1 MASCTWGPGVRLAF
15 VDNGTARESLSHTP
29 ETRDPD
35 VFLALLPSNK
45 AAARGKTLFREEE
58 PRHQKSLSRPAYQ
71 RGRKGPHER
80 GYDEKSIQARRRG
93 KPFRKSFFFAW
104 KNIPSKSKKSNIG
117 VLTCGP
123 WFLPWT
129 MVLWTTWTR
138 GRPATLGESASRNLI
153 TQYS

>member
-1 MASCTWGPGVRLAF
+1 MRLAF
-15 VDNGTARESLSHTP
+15 VDNGTARDSLSHTP

-45 AAARGKTLFREEE
+45 AAARGKTLSREEE

-80 GYDEKSIQARRRG
+80 GYDGKINTGQTARQTFSEKL
-93 KPFRKSFFFAW
+93 FFAW